1 MNKKQHLANANVIKK
16 SPANSPWLMA
26 QRDSLTLF
34 KVARDPK
41 QENETRIT
49 ALEILGR
56 RTDGMMEGKLARLS
70 KNDRNRDIKEAASRA
85 LYRSQYTR
93 SRQGSWMAKALES
106 MI

>member
-1 MNKKQHLANANVIKK
+1 MNKKPHLK
-16 SPANSPWLMA
+16 NSPWLLA

-34 KVARDPK
+34 KIARDSK

-56 RTDGMMEGKLARLS
+56 RTDRCMEGKLARLS
-70 KNDRNRDIKEAASRA
+70 TNDRNRDIKEAACRA

-93 SRQGSWMAKALES
+93 NRQGSCMVKALES